1 MVMLSS
7 TNLKL
12 LNQPSKKFK
21 SRFIGPYKVIK
32 KISSQAYEL
41 SLPSSMKVH
50 PVFHISLLKE
60 FYSSPSNIPLVDNIP
75 AANDLIHGDD
85 HFHVQSL
92 LDHKIAHHPSTYHK
106 GPALLFLVHWENYDS
121 SHDSWEP
128 YISIKRTDAFEEYLK
143 TSDKFRLLLL
153 SSEYLKL
160 SNAYPSRF
168 PRALHKSVFTP

>member
-1 MVMLSS
+1 
-7 TNLKL
+7 
-12 LNQPSKKFK
+12 
-21 SRFIGPYKVIK
+21 
-32 KISSQAYEL
+32 
-41 SLPSSMKVH
+41 MKVH

-60 FYSSPSNIPLVDNIP
+60 FYSSSSDIPLADNIP

-85 HFHVQSL
+85 HFHVHSL

-106 GPALLFLVHWENYDS
+106 GHALLFLVHWENYDS

-128 YISIKRTDAFEEYLK
+128 YIGIKRTDAFDEYLK
-143 TSDKFRLLLL
+143 LSDKFRLLLL

-168 PRALHKSVFTP
+168 PRALHKSVFSL